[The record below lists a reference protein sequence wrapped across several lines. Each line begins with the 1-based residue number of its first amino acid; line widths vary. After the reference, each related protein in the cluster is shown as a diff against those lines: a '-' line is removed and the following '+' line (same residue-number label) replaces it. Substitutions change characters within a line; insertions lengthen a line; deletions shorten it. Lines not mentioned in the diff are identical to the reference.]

1 MDNCDIKHLSIV
13 FKVFILRDLNSDAL
27 KTLQAKEK
35 IKEQKT
41 QKHPQPNHTPHQTNK
56 ISFAKP
62 ESR

>member
-13 FKVFILRDLNSDAL
+13 FKVFILRDLNFDAL
-27 KTLQAKEK
+27 KTLQAKER

-41 QKHPQPNHTPHQTNK
+41 PKHSKPKPKPHRTNT
-56 ISFAKP
+56 ISFAKR

>member
-13 FKVFILRDLNSDAL
+13 FKVFILRDIIFDAL
-27 KTLQAKEK
+27 ITLQVKEK
-35 IKEQKT
+35 TKEQKT
-41 QKHPQPNHTPHQTNK
+41 PKHSKPKPKPHRTNT